1 MIAVNQNNLES
12 YISDFELF
20 LGKSFIDDANNYI
33 ENNNVG
39 IKNCTNKK
47 VHPFYK
53 YWNSYIN
60 DIKNTKEH
68 NKLHISR
75 DTVFI
80 LELLSNIKDIKNK
93 KNISR
98 IIHSLLQHNTFYSA
112 VFESQILAYYSS
124 MYNIE
129 IIEENQREKE
139 KSPDFLLQTNDKNIY
154 IECKALEDFEISN
167 NIEYQKIIQ
176 NLSDYCQKKQKSN
189 SIIIKTGENFSK
201 SNTNLILSKIHHLIN
216 KNSNIETRI
225 DEFDIEVIIQKILE
239 WDSPM
244 YGGIGVNHPSN
255 VSFNLLYQMEILS
268 NGIPEYKNLILIGIE
283 SKPILNFE
291 KRINNEITRARK
303 QLMHDQYNILHIQ
316 LPISNDINF
325 EKYIDDNY
333 NNIKEYL
340 ENYAR
345 KINAVIISNPMYSYK
360 KSNPEIQT
368 IQSVIIPNCRA
379 NKPIDFDFK
388 MPYSTVMY
396 KNIPDLKIQN
406 NKTKIELKDIFYT
419 QNQSWEKAPAGAI
432 LLNLVSSTAET
443 QFKIWKS
450 FIGLVTF
457 DIVIMGA
464 RVSIKSTKNI
474 FPNNEKYKI
483 DINIIGYTIEII
495 VNDIIVEKGQIDDN
509 HIHRSKL

>member
-1 MIAVNQNNLES
+1 
-12 YISDFELF
+12 
-20 LGKSFIDDANNYI
+20 
-33 ENNNVG
+33 
-39 IKNCTNKK
+39 
-47 VHPFYK
+47 
-53 YWNSYIN
+53 
-60 DIKNTKEH
+60 
-68 NKLHISR
+68 
-75 DTVFI
+75 
-80 LELLSNIKDIKNK
+80 
-93 KNISR
+93 
-98 IIHSLLQHNTFYSA
+98 
-112 VFESQILAYYSS
+112 

-129 IIEENQREKE
+129 IIEENQKEGE
-139 KSPDFLLQTNDKNIY
+139 KSPDFLLQINNQNIY
-154 IECKALEDFEISN
+154 IECKAIEDFEISN

-176 NLSDYCQKKQKSN
+176 KLNDYCQKKQKSN

-201 SNTNLILSKIHHLIN
+201 SNTSCILSKIYHLID
-216 KNSNIETRI
+216 KNSNIETKI
-225 DEFDIEVIIQKILE
+225 DELGIEVIIQKILE
-239 WDSPM
+239 WNKPI
-244 YGGIGVNHPSN
+244 YGEIKINHRNNANFTLQS
-255 VSFNLLYQMEILS
+255 QMKILD
-268 NGIPEYKNLILIGIE
+268 NGTIEQKNLILVGIE
-283 SKPILNFE
+283 AKPILNFE

-303 QLMHDQYNILHIQ
+303 QLMHNQYNILHIQ

-325 EKYIDDNY
+325 EKYIDNNY

-360 KSNPEIQT
+360 RNSPEIQT

-379 NKPIDFDFK
+379 KKPIDFDFK

-406 NKTKIELKDIFYT
+406 NKTQIELKDIFYT
-419 QNQSWEKAPAGAI
+419 QNQSWEKAPAGSI

-450 FIGLVTF
+450 FIGFITF

-495 VNDIIVEKGQIDDN
+495 VNDIIVEKGQIDVN
-509 HIHRSKL
+509 HIHRSEL